1 MDNYGFLNPVTSQN
15 KLFIAVICQ
24 LQHLIIIIMCINMPK
39 FRTARTLCIYIYSTE
54 ESGSRGKVARSIYA
68 RFEAFSR
75 PKRRRWKFESVKTYL
90 CKILGTFSMDRFGD
104 NRQHASRKMVKH
116 GSKALRGL
124 MKGFEDSRRLAQ
136 LSCCHLQSC
145 ARLLSERVA
154 ELRA

>member
-1 MDNYGFLNPVTSQN
+1 MDNYGFVNPVISQN

-24 LQHLIIIIMCINMPK
+24 LQHLTIIIICIMMPQ
-39 FRTARTLCIYIYSTE
+39 FRTARTLCIIYITE

-90 CKILGTFSMDRFGD
+90 CKILGTSSMKRFGD
-104 NRQHASRKMVKH
+104 NCQHASRKMVKN

>member
-24 LQHLIIIIMCINMPK
+24 LQHLTIIIMCINMPK
-39 FRTARTLCIYIYSTE
+39 FRTARTLCIYIYIYTE
-54 ESGSRGKVARSIYA
+54 ESGSRGKVAWSIYA

-75 PKRRRWKFESVKTYL
+75 PKRRRWKFESVNL

-104 NRQHASRKMVKH
+104 NRQHASRKMVKN

-124 MKGFEDSRRLAQ
+124 TKGFEDSRKLAQ

>member
-1 MDNYGFLNPVTSQN
+1 MDNYGFLNPVISQN
-15 KLFIAVICQ
+15 KLFIAVKCQ
-24 LQHLIIIIMCINMPK
+24 LQHLTIIIMCIMMPK
-39 FRTARTLCIYIYSTE
+39 FRTARTLCIIYSTE

-90 CKILGTFSMDRFGD
+90 CKILGTSSMKRFG
-104 NRQHASRKMVKH
+104 ASTLRRRWLKN

-136 LSCCHLQSC
+136 LSCCHLQTC